1 MKLAIQHS
9 EKKWLNHYLP
19 LDFFSSGGRT
29 GKYCVTVLLSVVIAI
44 LGDFK
49 MGFHVRGGSRGG
61 VMGVATPPLGKIF

>member
-19 LDFFSSGGRT
+19 LDFFSGGGRT
-29 GKYCVTVLLSVVIAI
+29 GKYCAIVLLLVAIVI

-49 MGFHVRGGSRGG
+49 MGFHVDRQSIY
-61 VMGVATPPLGKIF
+61 LLQ